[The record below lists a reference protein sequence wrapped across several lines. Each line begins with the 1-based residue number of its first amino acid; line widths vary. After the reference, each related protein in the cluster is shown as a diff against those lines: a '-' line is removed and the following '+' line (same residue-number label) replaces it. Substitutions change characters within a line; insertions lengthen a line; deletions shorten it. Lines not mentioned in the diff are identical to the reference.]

1 MRRPATG
8 ILALAALGVML
19 LGQGCVQYELTVP
32 SATAVARVVDSEGEL
47 KSTAAIP
54 FPISITFDGTQSTID
69 NVGTPASEFS
79 WSWYD
84 VPDEST
90 WEIGSS
96 DGFASPDGETTK
108 VTPEAPGAY
117 MARLQVAGETAG
129 ESSNLS
135 VATGFAVS
143 VQGLEFRLTWDADT
157 TDLDLHLINGA
168 ALQGNYWSDNDCYFG
183 NPTPDWGLAGEGLD
197 NPALISDVDTG
208 YGPESIQVLQPSVG
222 TYAVAVSY
230 HNDWDTGAT
239 TTPEV
244 SIWFDGEVLHSF
256 PGTSLEEGQVMF
268 MGTLEWPGQTAT
280 DVGSLHDH
288 LALGGAPYNE
298 T

>member
-1 MRRPATG
+1 MRRVPSVVSAL
-8 ILALAALGVML
+8 LALTALL
-19 LGQGCVQYELTVP
+19 ASLGCVQYELTVP
-32 SATAVARVVDSEGEL
+32 SATAVARIQDTDGEL

-54 FPISITFDGTQSTID
+54 FPISFTFDGTQSAVD
-69 NVGTPASEFS
+69 NVGTPASDFE

-84 VPDEST
+84 VPEECE
-90 WEIGSS
+90 WEVGSS
-96 DGFASPDGETTK
+96 DGFGDPDGETTS
-108 VTPEAPGAY
+108 VTPQTPGAY
-117 MARLQVAGETAG
+117 MAQLNVAGESAS
-129 ESSNLS
+129 ESTNLS
-135 VATGFAVS
+135 VATGFAVN

-168 ALQGNYWSDNDCYFG
+168 QLPGAYWTGNDCYFG

-197 NPALISDVDTG
+197 NPAFLADVDTG

-222 TYAVAVSY
+222 TYAIAVAY

-244 SIWFDGEVLHSF
+244 SIWFDGQIIHSYPGQSREEGEVL
-256 PGTSLEEGQVMF
+256 F

-280 DVGSLHDH
+280 DVGTVHDH
-288 LALGGAPYNE
+288 TQLGGDPYNE